1 MSYEFK
7 YQPPEDKTDT
17 PPLLKPG
24 WYHFKVLDCYD
35 KDQNG
40 NQLETQAGDPY
51 LKIRAEEKESETI
64 VYHSLFFSDQG
75 RAKVAAFLY
84 ATGMAGEHE
93 ESLQLL
99 PQDFMGKTFLG
110 KVGFETYNGRQ
121 YNRIEKVRPF
131 EDPAA
136 REDPTT
142 TPPPAGNADPF

>member
-1 MSYEFK
+1 M
-7 YQPPEDKTDT
+7 
-17 PPLLKPG
+17 
-24 WYHFKVLDCYD
+24 
-35 KDQNG
+35 
-40 NQLETQAGDPY
+40 
-51 LKIRAEEKESETI
+51 
-64 VYHSLFFSDQG
+64 
-75 RAKVAAFLY
+75 AAFLY

-93 ESLQLL
+93 ESLLLL